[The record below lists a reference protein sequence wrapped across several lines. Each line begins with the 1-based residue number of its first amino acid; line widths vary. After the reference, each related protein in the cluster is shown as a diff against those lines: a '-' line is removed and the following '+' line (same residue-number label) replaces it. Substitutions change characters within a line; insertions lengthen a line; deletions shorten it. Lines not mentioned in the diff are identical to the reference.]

1 MQCFPRNAHLQRFY
15 VITTSDEQSLVEQAR
30 HDPQAFAALY
40 DRFVGPVF
48 LFALRRTGDRVLAE
62 DITSATFEK
71 ALRHLRQY
79 GWKGRSYLAWL
90 YRIAYQQMIHHH
102 RRNYRFVALLPDQPA
117 DIDVEQQAQS
127 SLQWRAIVQ
136 ASQKLSRDDQEVL
149 ALRLIERLSSA
160 ETADFLG
167 CSPENVYVR
176 LYRALERLRHEL
188 EAIGE
193 FRGEEINDPR

>member
-117 DIDVEQQAQS
+117 DVDVEQQAQS

-136 ASQKLSRDDQEVL
+136 ASQNLSRDDQEVL

-160 ETADFLG
+160 ETADLLG
-167 CSPENVYVR
+167 CSPENVHMR
-176 LYRALERLRHEL
+176 LYRALERLRLEL

-193 FRGEEINDPR
+193 FCGEENDDTR